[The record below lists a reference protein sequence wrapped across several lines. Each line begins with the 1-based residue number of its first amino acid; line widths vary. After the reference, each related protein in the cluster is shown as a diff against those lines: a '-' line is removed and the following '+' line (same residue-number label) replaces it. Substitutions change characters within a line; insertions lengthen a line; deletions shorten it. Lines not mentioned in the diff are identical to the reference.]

1 MQEAGEIL
9 DMLKSGEQKRLDEAK
24 ALQEKMERE
33 KKALQV
39 NPANRNPPIFFIVQ
53 SAGEEIFQV
62 CPTNRRPPVIVK
74 VQSEWEESSPGT
86 SS

>member
-1 MQEAGEIL
+1 
-9 DMLKSGEQKRLDEAK
+9 MLKSGEQKRLDEAK

-62 CPTNRRPPVIVK
+62 CVQPIGGLQLLLRSN
-74 VQSEWEESSPGT
+74 QSEKKALHAGT